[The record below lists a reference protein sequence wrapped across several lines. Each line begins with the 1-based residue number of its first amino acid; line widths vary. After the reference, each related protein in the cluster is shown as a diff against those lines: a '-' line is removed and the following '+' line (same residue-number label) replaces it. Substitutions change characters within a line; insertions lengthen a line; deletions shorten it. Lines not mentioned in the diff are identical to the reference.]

1 MLHEGSV
8 VVAKTRRRWLES
20 RLYGQLQRFT
30 DLVWLS
36 VLWTVAALP
45 LVTALPATA
54 ALLGVVRE
62 RARGREPALTRSFW
76 RFFRENFR
84 YALGL
89 EIMAVA
95 IGAGLFVNLQ
105 LAASLPPVLALLLQF
120 LSGVAAMI
128 IVSATAYA
136 FPLMVGYR
144 MPFGR
149 LIKTS
154 VLLAVGSL
162 GTTAKCLG
170 LLAGAL
176 LLTYLFPIAPL
187 LIAGPVATAL
197 YGWVDRTVTR
207 LQPTT
212 EAATA

>member
-1 MLHEGSV
+1 MSPEGSV
-8 VVAKTRRRWLES
+8 VVAKTRRRWFES
-20 RLYGQLQRFT
+20 RLYEQLQRFT

-45 LVTALPATA
+45 LVTAFPATA

-76 RFFRENFR
+76 RFFRENIR
-84 YALGL
+84 CALGL
-89 EIMAVA
+89 EVLAIAV
-95 IGAGLFVNLQ
+95 GAGLIANLQ
-105 LAASLPPVLALLLQF
+105 LASALPPVPALLLQV
-120 LSGVAAMI
+120 LSGAAAMI
-128 IVSATAYA
+128 FVSSAAYA

-149 LIKTS
+149 LIKTA
-154 VLLAVGSL
+154 VLLAAGSL

-170 LLAGAL
+170 LLSGAL
-176 LLTYLFPIAPL
+176 LLTYLFPLAPL

-197 YGWVDRTVTR
+197 YGWIDRTVTR
-207 LQPTT
+207 LQPAT
-212 EAATA
+212 EVATA